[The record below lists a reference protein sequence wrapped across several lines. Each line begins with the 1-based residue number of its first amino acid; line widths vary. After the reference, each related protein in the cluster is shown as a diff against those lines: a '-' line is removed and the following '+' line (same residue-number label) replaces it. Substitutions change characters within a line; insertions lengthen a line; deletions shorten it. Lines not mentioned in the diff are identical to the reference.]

1 MRQRLYDF
9 DALATQL
16 FDALA
21 DHPDGFTIHEI
32 SALLEIPR
40 QTANMVIRT
49 LRLTLGQGDSI
60 TVPYRVD
67 GRQRRYFLASQVE
80 ALVERNNIRQTTYAS
95 NMETEIA
102 MWQAVKAQT
111 NGRTV
116 EGRKARLYLKYW
128 TRLSEDINE
137 LAEL

>member
-1 MRQRLYDF
+1 MRHRLYDF
-9 DALATQL
+9 DALATSL

-21 DHPDGFTIHEI
+21 DHPEGFTIHEI
-32 SALLEIPR
+32 GVLLEIPR
-40 QTANMVIRT
+40 QTANTVIRT

-60 TVPYRVD
+60 TVPYKID

-80 ALVERNNIRQTTYAS
+80 ALRERSEIRQATYAS
-95 NMETEIA
+95 NMDTEIA
-102 MWQAVKAQT
+102 MWTAVKAQT
-111 NGRTV
+111 NGRTI

-128 TRLSEDINE
+128 TRLREDINE